1 MGSVTEIKTG
11 KKPSF
16 QAKVRMNG
24 KSLSATFPT
33 NDLAKKWITTTE
45 ADIHRGIDVSI
56 HDWRKVK
63 LSTIF
68 EEYIKDGNNQANKN
82 GSLKIISIEI
92 GEWTLGEL
100 NTKKLGN
107 YIAFKLKQQIPPQAD
122 KKKDSKLFKGG
133 KINVNGEMVQRTYAP
148 GTVRKFFYCIST
160 ALRWHAKINEYTF
173 NSKPFDEIV
182 APKAWGNPRERVFS
196 DDEVK
201 KIIEACDMMYVNKEH
216 LKDIIHFQLYSCMR
230 IGETLQMKWK
240 DIFIDETTPS
250 SSYIFIPK
258 ENQKTKEKKSVFDR
272 FVPMRPE
279 LYYLVKD
286 RLLARRGKENDNDKV
301 FPFWTASNVF
311 YQRFR
316 VICKNAKVTDCTTHD
331 FRHTSISWLFANTL
345 LSDIEIAKITG
356 HIELKTLSLYT
367 KLRPKNTGA
376 KIWAG
381 LSLLPK

>member
-11 KKPSF
+11 KVQSF
-16 QAKVRMNG
+16 QAKVRMKG
-24 KSLSATFPT
+24 QSLSATFKT
-33 NDLAKKWITTTE
+33 EKEAKKWITTTE

-56 HDWRKVK
+56 HDWKKIK

-68 EEYIKDGNNQANKN
+68 TEYINSGLNKPN
-82 GSLKIISIEI
+82 KIGSLNGISIEI
-92 GEWTLGEL
+92 GKWSLGEL
-100 NTKKLGN
+100 NTKNLSD
-107 YIAFKLKQQIPPQAD
+107 YIEYKLKQEVPPQKD
-122 KKKDSKLFKGG
+122 KEKDSKLFKGG
-133 KINVNGEMVQRTYAP
+133 KVNVNGKMVQRTYAP

-160 ALRWHAKINEYTF
+160 ALRWHAKMNGYTF
-173 NSKPFDEIV
+173 NSKPFDEVV
-182 APKAWGNPRERVFS
+182 APEAWGKPRERIFS

-230 IGETLQMKWK
+230 IGETLQLKWR
-240 DIFIDETTPS
+240 DIFLDENVPS

-258 ENQKTKEKKSVFDR
+258 ENQKTKNKKSVFDR

-279 LYYLVKD
+279 MYYLVKD

-301 FPFWTASNVF
+301 FPFWSTSNVF

-356 HIELKTLSLYT
+356 HIELTTLSLYT
-367 KLRPKNTGA
+367 KLRPKNVGA